1 MNKTRILGITLLL
14 IGIII
19 MFKIDNDLYSFIG
32 GLLIGVGVG
41 MTISG
46 KTIFSKKESK

>member
-1 MNKTRILGITLLL
+1 MNKTRILGILLFT

-19 MFKIDNDLYSFIG
+19 IYKIDNDLYSFIG
-32 GLLIGVGVG
+32 GLLIGLGVG

-46 KTIFSKKESK
+46 KTILTKKESN